1 MVCGFLLGAVGCPR
15 TAVALLKHNLA
26 KVQAVRLSVCFS
38 VCHRGSPDPSMS
50 LLVPETKKPFWT
62 RGETLEID
70 RSFGRSGDDD
80 GAWIK

>member
-1 MVCGFLLGAVGCPR
+1 
-15 TAVALLKHNLA
+15 
-26 KVQAVRLSVCFS
+26 
-38 VCHRGSPDPSMS
+38 MS